1 MPFCATASAH
11 IGRGVSSPPVIGDN
25 HVDFP
30 FFCLEDELIRVLR
43 ISAPVAHRTQHGGRR
58 RTLSGSRKVAAEN
71 DLHPLLRDAQ
81 HVRPA
86 RPERHRVSCL
96 TAGII
101 ESGTAYERIDIIES
115 GTALKN
121 IDILTVR
128 NRVVTSVRQHP
139 ALVSALIR
147 GHRLL

>member
-1 MPFCATASAH
+1 MAA
-11 IGRGVSSPPVIGDN
+11 D
-25 HVDFP
+25 
-30 FFCLEDELIRVLR
+30 LIE
-43 ISAPVAHRTQHGGRR
+43 P
-58 RTLSGSRKVAAEN
+58 
-71 DLHPLLRDAQ
+71 
-81 HVRPA
+81 
-86 RPERHRVSCL
+86 
-96 TAGII
+96 
-101 ESGTAYERIDIIES
+101 GTAYERIDITES